1 MFDTAT
7 ANTVLTT
14 NLAAT
19 GDGYLTTGTTIN
31 ISDDTT
37 AHINVA
43 EIRGGIGDPILGYYG
58 TEPIYG
64 PSISQYS
71 ISDDLLDELWE
82 RKVKPYLDALILA
95 RVTEEELR
103 NVLKL
108 GGDP

>member
-14 NLAAT
+14 NLT
-19 GDGYLTTGTTIN
+19 ETENDYLTTASTV
-31 ISDDTT
+31 
-37 AHINVA
+37 HINVE

-64 PSISQYS
+64 PNISRYS

-82 RKVKPYLDALILA
+82 RKVKPYLDALILS